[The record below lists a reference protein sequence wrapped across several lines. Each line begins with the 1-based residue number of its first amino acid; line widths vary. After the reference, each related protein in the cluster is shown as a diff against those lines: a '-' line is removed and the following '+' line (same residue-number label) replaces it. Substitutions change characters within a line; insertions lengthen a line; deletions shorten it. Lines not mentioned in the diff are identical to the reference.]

1 MLEDDRRAFFLRNGN
16 GFYELLLETLADFLS
31 CLLLQDDEVTAY
43 VRSSLSE
50 NIPDGRRSAE
60 IRRLFC
66 MR

>member
-1 MLEDDRRAFFLRNGN
+1 MLEDDRRTFFLGNGN
-16 GFYELLLETLADFLS
+16 SFYELLFNALADFFTR
-31 CLLLQDDEVTAY
+31 LLLQDDEVTAY

-50 NIPDGRRSAE
+50 NIPDGRRRAE